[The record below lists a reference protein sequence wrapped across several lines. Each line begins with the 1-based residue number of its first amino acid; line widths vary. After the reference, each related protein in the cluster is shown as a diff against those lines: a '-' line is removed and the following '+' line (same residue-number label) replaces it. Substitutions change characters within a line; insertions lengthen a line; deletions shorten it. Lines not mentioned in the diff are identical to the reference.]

1 MKRLLALTLALVMV
15 LSLAACGGQEAPAA
29 EAPAEAPAEEAAEAP
44 ATEPEPEATYKIGV
58 MTGTVS
64 QGEEE
69 FRAAENMK
77 KIYGDRIVLSTYP
90 DRFMQEQETTI
101 TNMMAMASDPDV
113 KAIVMVQAVPGAAA
127 AIGRVKEI
135 RDDILFVLG
144 VPGEDPDVIAEYG
157 DVIMQ
162 TNDLARG
169 PQIAQQAVDMG
180 ADTLVHYSFPRHMSY
195 EMLATRRDLMKAEA
209 EKLGLKFVEE
219 DAPDPTG
226 DAGVPGTQQFIMED
240 LPRKVE
246 EYGPN
251 TAFFGT
257 NCSMMEPMIRQT
269 VETGAIFPVQCCPS
283 PYHALPAAMGIG
295 VPEDKAGDLDYI
307 ISEIGNVTAV
317 EGMEGRVATWS
328 VPVNMMYV
336 EAGVRYAVEY
346 LDGNTNGKVDPEVLT
361 SIMSDIAGGDI
372 ALENYGDYEHF
383 FLYLGAPVI
392 F

>member
-1 MKRLLALTLALVMV
+1 MKKSIALLLALMMLV
-15 LSLAACGGQEAPAA
+15 SLAACGSPAP
-29 EAPAEAPAEEAAEAP
+29 APAEEPAETP
-44 ATEPEPEATYKIGV
+44 AEGPAEEVAEEASYKIGI

-77 KIYGDRIVLSTYP
+77 EIYGDMIVLSTYP

-127 AIGRVKEI
+127 AVGRVREI
-135 RDDILFVLG
+135 RDDILVVLG
-144 VPGEDPDVIAEYG
+144 VPGEDPDVIAGYG

-169 PQIAQQAVDMG
+169 AQIAQQAKDMG
-180 ADTLVHYSFPRHMSY
+180 AETLVHYSFPRHMSY

-209 EKLGLKFVEE
+209 EKLGLVWVEE

-240 LPRKVE
+240 VPRKVA
-246 EYGPN
+246 EYGVN

-269 VETGAIFPVQCCPS
+269 VETGAIYPVQCCPS
-283 PYHALPAAMGIG
+283 PYHALPAALGIS

-307 ISEIGNVTAV
+307 LSEIENKCEEAEMT
-317 EGMEGRVATWS
+317 GRVATWS

-336 EAGVRYAVEY
+336 EAGVKYAIAY
-346 LDGNTNGKVDPEVLT
+346 LEGETDGKADEAVLT
-361 SIMSDIAGGDI
+361 QIMSEVAGGEI
-372 ALENYGDYEHF
+372 VLEKYGDYDNY
-383 FLYLGAPVI
+383 FLYLGAPIV

>member
-1 MKRLLALTLALVMV
+1 MKKSISLLLAMLMM
-15 LSLAACGGQEAPAA
+15 LSLVVGCASPAQE
-29 EAPAEAPAEEAAEAP
+29 PAEAPAETPAETPAEEPAAAEG
-44 ATEPEPEATYKIGV
+44 YKIGV

-69 FRAAENMK
+69 FRAGENMK
-77 KIYGDRIVLSTYP
+77 EKYGDMIVLSTYP

-101 TNMMAMASDPDV
+101 TNMMAMASDPDI

-127 AIGRVKEI
+127 AIARVKEM
-135 RDDILFVLG
+135 REDILFVLG

-157 DVIMQ
+157 DVIIQ

-169 PQIAQQAVDMG
+169 SQIAQQAKDMG
-180 ADTLVHYSFPRHMSY
+180 AEVLVHYSFPRHMSY
-195 EMLATRRDLMKAEA
+195 EMLAARRDLMKEEA
-209 EKLGLKFVEE
+209 EKLGLVWVEQ

-246 EYGPN
+246 EYGVN

-283 PYHALPAAMGIG
+283 PYHALPAALGIA
-295 VPEDKAGDLDYI
+295 VPEDKAGDLDFI
-307 ISEIGNVTAV
+307 LSEIDAKDDAAV
-317 EGMEGRVATWS
+317 MDGRVATWS

-336 EAGVRYAVEY
+336 EAGVEYAIEY
-346 LDGNTNGKVDPEVLT
+346 LEGNTNGKADAEVLT
-361 SIMSDIAGGDI
+361 RIMEEVAQGEIVLG
-372 ALENYGDYEHF
+372 NYGNYDHY
-383 FLYLGAPVI
+383 FLYLGAAVE

>member
-1 MKRLLALTLALVMV
+1 MKKSVALLLALFML
-15 LSLAACGGQEAPAA
+15 LSLTACSSPAPAA
-29 EAPAEAPAEEAAEAP
+29 PAEPSGEAPTEAPAEEAA
-44 ATEPEPEATYKIGV
+44 YKIGI

-77 KIYGDRIVLSTYP
+77 EKYGDMIVLSTYP

-127 AIGRVKEI
+127 AVARAREI
-135 RDDILFVLG
+135 NPDILFVLG
-144 VPGEDPDVIAEYG
+144 VPGEDPDVIADYG

-169 PQIAQQAVDMG
+169 AQIAQQAKDMG
-180 ADTLVHYSFPRHMSY
+180 AEVLVHYSFPRHMSY

-209 EKLGLKFVEE
+209 EKIGLMFVEE

-240 LPRKVE
+240 VPRKVA
-246 EYGPN
+246 EYGVN

-269 VETGAIFPVQCCPS
+269 VETGAIYPVQCCPS
-283 PYHALPAAMGIG
+283 PYHALPAALGIS
-295 VPEDKAGDLDYI
+295 VPDDKAGDLDFI
-307 ISEIGNVTAV
+307 LSEIDSKCEEA
-317 EGMEGRVATWS
+317 EMSGRVATWS

-336 EAGVRYAVEY
+336 EAGVLYSIEY
-346 LDGNTNGKVDPEVLT
+346 LEDRTNGKADPEVLT
-361 SIMSDIAGGDI
+361 SIMSEVAGGEI
-372 ALENYGDYEHF
+372 VLETYGDYDHYY
-383 FLYLGAPVI
+383 LYLGAPII

>member
-1 MKRLLALTLALVMV
+1 MKKSIALLLALVMLV
-15 LSLAACGGQEAPAA
+15 SLAGCGNNAAP
-29 EAPAEAPAEEAAEAP
+29 APAEKAN
-44 ATEPEPEATYKIGV
+44 YKIGV

-69 FRAAENMK
+69 FRAGENMK
-77 KIYGDRIVLSTYP
+77 AKYGDMIVLSTYP

-127 AIGRVKEI
+127 AIAKVREV

-169 PQIAQQAVDMG
+169 AQIAQQAKDMG
-180 ADTLVHYSFPRHMSY
+180 AEVLVHYSFPRHMSY
-195 EMLATRRDLMKAEA
+195 EMLSARRDLMKAEA
-209 EKLGLKFVEE
+209 EKIGLKWVEQ

-240 LPRKVE
+240 LPRKVA
-246 EYGPN
+246 EYGKN

-257 NCSMMEPMIRQT
+257 NCAMMEPMIRQT
-269 VETGAIFPVQCCPS
+269 VETGGIFPVQCCPS
-283 PYHALPAAMGIG
+283 PYHALPAALGIS
-295 VPEDKAGDLDYI
+295 VPDDKAGNLEFI
-307 ISEIGNVTAV
+307 ISEIDKKVDEA
-317 EGMEGRVATWS
+317 GMDGRIATWS

-336 EAGVRYAVEY
+336 EAGVRYAIEY
-346 LDGNTNGKVDPEVLT
+346 LDGNTNGKADAAVLT
-361 SIMSDIAGGDI
+361 EIMSDVADGAIV
-372 ALENYGDYEHF
+372 LQNYGDYDHY
-383 FLYLGAPVI
+383 FLYLGAPAE

>member
-1 MKRLLALTLALVMV
+1 MKKSIALLLALVMLV
-15 LSLAACGGQEAPAA
+15 SLAACGSPEP
-29 EAPAEAPAEEAAEAP
+29 APAEEPAEGAAETP
-44 ATEPEPEATYKIGV
+44 AEEVAEETSYKIGV

-77 KIYGDRIVLSTYP
+77 EVYGDMIVLSTYP

-127 AIGRVKEI
+127 AVGRVREI
-135 RDDILFVLG
+135 RDDILIVLG
-144 VPGEDPDVIAEYG
+144 VPGEDPDVIAGYG

-169 PQIAQQAVDMG
+169 AQIAQQAKDMG
-180 ADTLVHYSFPRHMSY
+180 AETLVHYSFPRHMSY
-195 EMLATRRDLMKAEA
+195 EMLAARRDLMKEAAESI
-209 EKLGLKFVEE
+209 GLAFVEE

-240 LPRKVE
+240 VPRKVA
-246 EYGPN
+246 EYGTN

-269 VETGAIFPVQCCPS
+269 VETGAIYPVQCCPS
-283 PYHALPAAMGIG
+283 PYHALPAALGIS

-307 ISEIGNVTAV
+307 LSEIEAKC
-317 EGMEGRVATWS
+317 EEAEMAGRVATWS

-336 EAGVRYAVEY
+336 EAGVKYAIAY
-346 LDGNTNGKVDPEVLT
+346 LEGETDGKADAAVLT
-361 SIMSDIAGGDI
+361 EIMSEVAGGEI
-372 ALENYGDYEHF
+372 VLENYGDYDNY
-383 FLYLGAPVI
+383 FLYLGAPIV

>member
-1 MKRLLALTLALVMV
+1 MKKSISLLLAMLMM
-15 LSLAACGGQEAPAA
+15 LSLVVGCSAPAEEPAEAPA
-29 EAPAEAPAEEAAEAP
+29 ETPAEAPAEEPAEA
-44 ATEPEPEATYKIGV
+44 ASYKIGV

-77 KIYGDRIVLSTYP
+77 ARYGDMIVLSTYP

-127 AIGRVKEI
+127 AIGRVKEM

-169 PQIAQQAVDMG
+169 AQIAQQAKDMG
-180 ADTLVHYSFPRHMSY
+180 AEVLVHYSFPRHMSY
-195 EMLATRRDLMKAEA
+195 EMLAARRDLMKEEA
-209 EKLGLKFVEE
+209 EKLGLVWVEQ

-246 EYGPN
+246 EYGVN

-283 PYHALPAAMGIG
+283 PYHALPASLAIS
-295 VPEDKAGDLDYI
+295 VPEDKAGDLDFI
-307 ISEIGNVTAV
+307 ISEIDAKVDEA
-317 EGMEGRVATWS
+317 GMDGRVATWS

-336 EAGVRYAVEY
+336 EAGVEYAIEY
-346 LDGNTNGKVDPEVLT
+346 LEGNTNGKADAEVLT
-361 SIMSDIAGGDI
+361 KIMEEVADGEII
-372 ALENYGDYEHF
+372 LENYGDYEHY
-383 FLYLGAPVI
+383 FLYLGAPVQ

>member
-1 MKRLLALTLALVMV
+1 MKKTLALLLALVMLV
-15 LSLAACGGQEAPAA
+15 SLTACGSPAPAPAEEPAETGA
-29 EAPAEAPAEEAAEAP
+29 EAPAEAPEEAS
-44 ATEPEPEATYKIGV
+44 YKIGI

-77 KIYGDRIVLSTYP
+77 AIYGDMIVLSTYP

-127 AIGRVKEI
+127 AVGRVKEF
-135 RDDILFVLG
+135 RDDILIVLG
-144 VPGEDPDVIAEYG
+144 VPGEDPDVIADYG
-157 DVIMQ
+157 DVIIQ

-169 PQIAQQAVDMG
+169 PQIAQQAKDMG
-180 ADTLVHYSFPRHMSY
+180 AEVLVHYSFPRHMSY
-195 EMLATRRDLMKAEA
+195 EMLATRRDMMKAEA
-209 EKLGLKFVEE
+209 ERIGLVWVEE

-240 LPRKVE
+240 VPRKVA
-246 EYGPN
+246 EYGVN

-269 VETGAIFPVQCCPS
+269 VETGAIYPVQCCPS
-283 PYHALPAAMGIG
+283 PYHALPAALGIS
-295 VPEDKAGDLDYI
+295 VPEDKAGDLEFI
-307 ISEIGNVTAV
+307 LSEIGSKCEEAEMT
-317 EGMEGRVATWS
+317 GRVATWS

-336 EAGVRYAVEY
+336 EAGVLYSIAY
-346 LDGNTNGKVDPEVLT
+346 LEGRTDGTADAAVLT
-361 SIMSDIAGGDI
+361 SIMSEVAGGEI
-372 ALENYGDYEHF
+372 VLENYGDYDHF
-383 FLYLGAPVI
+383 YLYLGAPVI

>member
-1 MKRLLALTLALVMV
+1 MKKTLALLLALVMLV
-15 LSLAACGGQEAPAA
+15 SLTACGSPAPAPAEEPAETGA
-29 EAPAEAPAEEAAEAP
+29 EAPAEAPEEAS
-44 ATEPEPEATYKIGV
+44 YKIGI

-77 KIYGDRIVLSTYP
+77 AIYGDMIVLSTYP

-127 AIGRVKEI
+127 AVGRVKEF
-135 RDDILFVLG
+135 RDDILIVLG
-144 VPGEDPDVIAEYG
+144 VPGEDPDVIADYG
-157 DVIMQ
+157 DVIIQ

-169 PQIAQQAVDMG
+169 PQIAQQAKDMG
-180 ADTLVHYSFPRHMSY
+180 AEVLVHYSFPRHMSY
-195 EMLATRRDLMKAEA
+195 EMLATRRDMMKAEA
-209 EKLGLKFVEE
+209 ERIGLVWVEE

-240 LPRKVE
+240 VPRKVA
-246 EYGPN
+246 EYGVN

-269 VETGAIFPVQCCPS
+269 VETGAIYPVQCCPS
-283 PYHALPAAMGIG
+283 PYHALPAALGIS
-295 VPEDKAGDLDYI
+295 VPEDKAGDLEFI
-307 ISEIGNVTAV
+307 LSEIGSKCEEAEMT
-317 EGMEGRVATWS
+317 GRVATWS

-336 EAGVRYAVEY
+336 EAGVLYAIAY
-346 LDGNTNGKVDPEVLT
+346 LEGRTDGTADAAVLT
-361 SIMSDIAGGDI
+361 SIMSEVAGGEI
-372 ALENYGDYEHF
+372 VLENYGDYDHF
-383 FLYLGAPVI
+383 YLYLGAPVI

>member
-1 MKRLLALTLALVMV
+1 MKKSIALLLALVMLV
-15 LSLAACGGQEAPAA
+15 SLAACGSPEPAPAEEPAEGAA
-29 EAPAEAPAEEAAEAP
+29 EAPAEEVAEE
-44 ATEPEPEATYKIGV
+44 TSYKIGV

-77 KIYGDRIVLSTYP
+77 EVYGDMIVLSTYP

-127 AIGRVKEI
+127 AVGRVREI
-135 RDDILFVLG
+135 RDDILIVLG
-144 VPGEDPDVIAEYG
+144 VPGEDPDVIAGYG

-169 PQIAQQAVDMG
+169 AQIAQQAKDMG
-180 ADTLVHYSFPRHMSY
+180 AETLVHYSFPRHMSY
-195 EMLATRRDLMKAEA
+195 EMLAARRDLMKEAAESI
-209 EKLGLKFVEE
+209 GLAFVEE

-240 LPRKVE
+240 VPRKVA
-246 EYGPN
+246 EYGTN

-269 VETGAIFPVQCCPS
+269 VETGAIYPVQCCPS
-283 PYHALPAAMGIG
+283 PYHALPAALGIS

-307 ISEIGNVTAV
+307 LSEIEAKC
-317 EGMEGRVATWS
+317 EEAEMAGRVATWS

-336 EAGVRYAVEY
+336 EAGVKYAIAY
-346 LDGNTNGKVDPEVLT
+346 LEGETDGKADEAVLT
-361 SIMSDIAGGDI
+361 EIMSEVAGGEI
-372 ALENYGDYEHF
+372 VLENYGDYDNY
-383 FLYLGAPVI
+383 FLYLGAPIV

>member
-1 MKRLLALTLALVMV
+1 MKKSLLILLALLMV
-15 LSLAACGGQEAPAA
+15 ISLAACGSPAPAPAPAPAESGSA
-29 EAPAEAPAEEAAEAP
+29 EAPADAPAEAS
-44 ATEPEPEATYKIGV
+44 YKIGI

-77 KIYGDRIVLSTYP
+77 AMYGDMIVLSTYP

-101 TNMMAMASDPDV
+101 TNMMAMAADPDV

-127 AIGRVKEI
+127 AVGRVREI
-135 RDDILFVLG
+135 RDDILIVLG
-144 VPGEDPDVIAEYG
+144 VPGEDPDVIADYG
-157 DVIMQ
+157 DVIIQ

-169 PQIAQQAVDMG
+169 AQIAQQAQAMG
-180 ADTLVHYSFPRHMSY
+180 AETLVHYSFPRHMSY
-195 EMLATRRDLMKAEA
+195 EMLAARRDLMKAEA
-209 EKLGLKFVEE
+209 EKLGLRFVEE

-240 LPRKVE
+240 LPRKVA
-246 EYGPN
+246 EYGTA

-257 NCSMMEPMIRQT
+257 NCAMMEPMIRQT
-269 VETGAIFPVQCCPS
+269 VETGAIYPVQCCPS
-283 PYHALPAAMGIG
+283 PYHALPAALGIS

-307 ISEIGNVTAV
+307 LGQIEEKCEAAEMS
-317 EGMEGRVATWS
+317 GRVATWS

-336 EAGVRYAVEY
+336 EAGVKYAIEY
-346 LDGNTNGKVDPEVLT
+346 LEGRTDGKADAAVLT
-361 SIMSDIAGGDI
+361 SIMSEVAGGEI
-372 ALENYGDYEHF
+372 SLENYGDYAHYY
-383 FLYLGAPVI
+383 LYLGAPII

>member
-1 MKRLLALTLALVMV
+1 MKKSIALLLALVML
-15 LSLAACGGQEAPAA
+15 LSLAACGSP
-29 EAPAEAPAEEAAEAP
+29 APAEEPAETP
-44 ATEPEPEATYKIGV
+44 AEGPAEEVAEEATYKIGL

-77 KIYGDRIVLSTYP
+77 EIYGDMIVLSTYP

-127 AIGRVKEI
+127 AVGRVREI
-135 RDDILFVLG
+135 RDDILIVLG
-144 VPGEDPDVIAEYG
+144 VPGEDPDVIAGYG

-169 PQIAQQAVDMG
+169 SQIAQQAKDMG
-180 ADTLVHYSFPRHMSY
+180 AETLVHYSFPRHMSY
-195 EMLATRRDLMKAEA
+195 EMLAARRDLMKEAAESI
-209 EKLGLKFVEE
+209 GLAFVEE

-240 LPRKVE
+240 VPRKVA
-246 EYGPN
+246 EYGIN

-269 VETGAIFPVQCCPS
+269 VETGAIYPVQCCPS
-283 PYHALPAAMGIG
+283 PYHALPAALGIS
-295 VPEDKAGDLDYI
+295 VPDDKAGDLDYI
-307 ISEIGNVTAV
+307 LSEIETKCEEA
-317 EGMEGRVATWS
+317 EMTGRVATWS

-336 EAGVRYAVEY
+336 EAGVKYSIAY
-346 LDGNTNGKVDPEVLT
+346 LEGETNGKADQAVLT
-361 SIMSDIAGGDI
+361 EIMSEVAGGEI
-372 ALENYGDYEHF
+372 VLENYGDYDNY
-383 FLYLGAPVI
+383 FLYLGAPIV

>member
-1 MKRLLALTLALVMV
+1 MKKGIALLLALVML
-15 LSLAACGGQEAPAA
+15 LSLTACGDQQQ
-29 EAPAEAPAEEAAEAP
+29 APAEAPAETPAETP
-44 ATEPEPEATYKIGV
+44 ADQPAEVASYKIGV

-77 KIYGDRIVLSTYP
+77 ALYGDKIVLSTYP

-101 TNMMAMASDPDV
+101 TNMMAMAADPDV

-127 AIGRVKEI
+127 AVGRVREM
-135 RDDILFVLG
+135 RDDILIVLG
-144 VPGEDPDVIAEYG
+144 VPGEDPDVIQGYG
-157 DVIMQ
+157 DVILQ

-169 PQIAQQAVDMG
+169 AQIAQQAKDMG
-180 ADTLVHYSFPRHMSY
+180 AETLVHYSFPRHMSY
-195 EMLATRRDLMKAEA
+195 EMLAARRDLMKEEA
-209 EKLGLKFVEE
+209 ERIGLKFVEE

-240 LPRKVE
+240 LPRKVA
-246 EYGPN
+246 EYGVD

-269 VETGAIFPVQCCPS
+269 METGAIYPVQCCPS
-283 PYHALPAAMGIG
+283 PYHALPAAMGIA
-295 VPEDKAGDLDYI
+295 VPEAQAGNLDYI
-307 ISEIGNVTAV
+307 LGEIGAKVA
-317 EGMEGRVATWS
+317 EAGMEGRVATWS

-336 EAGVRYAVEY
+336 EAGVEYAIAY
-346 LDGNTNGKVDPEVLT
+346 LEENTNGKTDASVLT
-361 SIMSDIAGGDI
+361 EIMEGISGGSIE
-372 ALENYGDYEHF
+372 LENYGDYDNY
-383 FLYLGAPVI
+383 FLYLGAPVE

>member
-1 MKRLLALTLALVMV
+1 MKKSIALLLALVMLV
-15 LSLAACGGQEAPAA
+15 SLAACGSPEPAPAEEPA
-29 EAPAEAPAEEAAEAP
+29 EAPAEAPAEEVAE
-44 ATEPEPEATYKIGV
+44 EASYKIGV

-77 KIYGDRIVLSTYP
+77 EIYGDMIVLSTYP

-127 AIGRVKEI
+127 AVGRVREI
-135 RDDILFVLG
+135 RDDILIVLG
-144 VPGEDPDVIAEYG
+144 VPGEDPDVIAGYG

-169 PQIAQQAVDMG
+169 AQIAQQAKDMG
-180 ADTLVHYSFPRHMSY
+180 AEVLVHYSFPRHMSY

-209 EKLGLKFVEE
+209 EKLGLVWVEE

-240 LPRKVE
+240 VPRKVA
-246 EYGPN
+246 EYGVN

-269 VETGAIFPVQCCPS
+269 VETGAIYPVQCCPS
-283 PYHALPAAMGIG
+283 PYHALPAALGIS
-295 VPEDKAGDLDYI
+295 VPEDKAGDLEYI
-307 ISEIGNVTAV
+307 LSEI
-317 EGMEGRVATWS
+317 EGKCEEAEMTGRVATWS

-336 EAGVRYAVEY
+336 EAGVKYAIAY
-346 LDGNTNGKVDPEVLT
+346 LEGETNGKADAAVLT
-361 SIMSDIAGGDI
+361 EIMSEVAGGEI
-372 ALENYGDYEHF
+372 VLENYGDYDNY
-383 FLYLGAPVI
+383 FLYLGAPII